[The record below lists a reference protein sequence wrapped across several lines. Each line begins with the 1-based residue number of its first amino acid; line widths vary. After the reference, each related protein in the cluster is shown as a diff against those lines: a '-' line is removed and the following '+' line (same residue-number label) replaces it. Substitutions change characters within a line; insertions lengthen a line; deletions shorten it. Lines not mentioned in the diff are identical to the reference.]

1 MEYRQLGK
9 TGITVSE
16 IGFGAW
22 AIGGPVDLFGV
33 PVGWGVVDDRESVAA
48 IHRALDLGVNLF
60 DTSDVYGRG
69 HSEELLGQALA
80 RKECVIATKVGN
92 TRKENTA
99 VKDFSEAHI
108 RKQLER
114 SLRNLFRETIDIY
127 QLHNPPPEIWNS
139 DEVFSLLQKLKQ
151 EGKIRATGV
160 SITSLA
166 EGIHLIETK
175 KVDVL
180 QVLFNVLNQEP
191 AKELLPLAEK
201 KQVGILARVPLA
213 SGMLTGKFKPDHE
226 FAKDDNRRNYL
237 TRRRLTEA
245 LEKVEAFREI
255 VQRTEYSME
264 QVALS
269 FLIHHDVIPIP
280 GAKTPEQVEKN
291 VAATQI
297 TLDEKTIRNIENK
310 LANYNFYLRYKP
322 HV

>member
-1 MEYRQLGK
+1 MRYRQLGK

-22 AIGGPVDLFGV
+22 AIGGPVDLFGI
-33 PVGWGVVDDRESVAA
+33 PVGWGVVDDRESITA

-60 DTSDVYGRG
+60 DTSDVYGHG
-69 HSEELLGQALA
+69 HSEELLGQTLA

-92 TRKENTA
+92 ARKENA
-99 VKDFSEAHI
+99 VVKDFSEIHI
-108 RKQLER
+108 RKQLEK

-127 QLHNPPPEIWNS
+127 QLHNPPPEVWNS
-139 DEVFSLLQKLKQ
+139 DEVFSLLQKFKQ
-151 EGKIRATGV
+151 EGKILATGV
-160 SITSLA
+160 SITTLE

-201 KQVGILARVPLA
+201 QQVGIIARVPLA
-213 SGMLTGKFKPDHE
+213 SGMLTGKFKPNHE

-237 TRRRLTEA
+237 TTRRLNEA
-245 LEKVEAFREI
+245 LEKVEEFREI
-255 VQRTEYSME
+255 VNDTGHTLE

-269 FLIHHDVIPIP
+269 FLIHHQVVPIP
-280 GAKTPEQVEKN
+280 GAKTPQQVDKN
-291 VAATQI
+291 VSATEI
-297 TLDEKTIRNIENK
+297 TLDERTIGKIRNK
-310 LANYNFYLRYKP
+310 LASYNFYLRFKP